1 MATGFKSGGRK
12 AGTPN
17 KKTQLVR
24 DMFID
29 LMSAEMPDMRKR
41 LDEIEKPEH
50 RMYAVQRMLAYV
62 IPKVKPIEFD
72 GSEPA
77 ELRETVVTMNIN

>member
-17 KKTQLVR
+17 KKTEAVR
-24 DMFID
+24 EMFID
-29 LMSAEMPDMRKR
+29 FMAEEMPDIRKR

-50 RMYAVQRMLAYV
+50 RMYAVQRMFSYIL
-62 IPKVKPIEFD
+62 PKVKPIPFE
-72 GSEPA
+72 GPEGG
-77 ELRETVVTMNIN
+77 EKKTTVVTMNLD